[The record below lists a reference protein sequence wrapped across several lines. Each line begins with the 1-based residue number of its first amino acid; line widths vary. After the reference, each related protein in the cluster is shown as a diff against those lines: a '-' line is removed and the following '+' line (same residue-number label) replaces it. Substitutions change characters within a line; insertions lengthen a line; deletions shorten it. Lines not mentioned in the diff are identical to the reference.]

1 MKTLIKVGILAL
13 GLAISACASNGMS
26 DGSLTTAGDAKL
38 DKKGTL
44 VLTGSGFAPNAE
56 IAILFKTADGVESDI
71 GYALDP
77 APVIDGDGNFAT
89 TWSYGRFVKKKLVAA
104 GDYTLTVT
112 NDDFDPLAN
121 ATVTFVE

>member
-1 MKTLIKVGILAL
+1 MKTLIKISILAL
-13 GLAISACASNGMS
+13 GLAISACASNDMS
-26 DGSLTTAGDAKL
+26 DGSLTTPGDAKL

-44 VLTGSGFAPNAE
+44 VLSGSGFAPNAE

-89 TWSYGRFVKKKLVAA
+89 TWSSGRFVKKKLVAA
-104 GDYTLTVT
+104 GDYSLTVT
-112 NDDFDPLAN
+112 NDDFDPLAS